1 MADVK
6 KQLVI
11 KTNVVRRLTK
21 EMGMYEGE
29 RKQEQTRVDK
39 LKADGADSHD
49 IKHAEEVLAEAN
61 MMIPNTTQRLSSA
74 LEDLLEVKD
83 EAESSQSETEEW
95 SNALAIIEAAQ
106 KLLGE

>member
-49 IKHAEEVLAEAN
+49 IKHAVSL
-61 MMIPNTTQRLSSA
+61 
-74 LEDLLEVKD
+74 
-83 EAESSQSETEEW
+83 
-95 SNALAIIEAAQ
+95 
-106 KLLGE
+106 